1 MTDNEREKVFT
12 EVLAGVL
19 DEPELTASTNDAD
32 VPSAGELREAAMD
45 ERASILGQ
53 VRSAEEEYRRAIAAE
68 EDHPGATTRERA
80 GRGTPRLTWI
90 LHRVAWGAAVLVT
103 LATCVLGGWSAELTT
118 ALTERRP
125 LSLSSVVSTGFV
137 LVLGLV
143 VLGAFVAFV
152 TRSLFW
158 LLSPAVRVGNPS
170 AEERRTTV
178 TVTVTGWT
186 LAVIVALDL
195 AFSSQALAWQLT
207 YQRLQGPGDSY
218 GWAGWV
224 FLGVL
229 AVYAAALL
237 ALRRERFPRFVE
249 LVPGYAVPGG
259 DREQAARLES
269 AWREALHESLLGFMR
284 AQISTRIGTRVAR
297 RYATTLDIG
306 TAPGLRRIRALDYHV
321 PTSAETRLI
330 MISDG
335 MDGGSIALSGPRGV
349 GKTELLRTFCA
360 EGDGAAR
367 GAATKLSVE
376 VTAPVLYDRR
386 EFMLHLF
393 AKLCVRVM
401 DAGLKASNEA
411 ARNLRQIRYLQT
423 RSAEATANAG
433 WGGWGLSVKRGTGH
447 SRQPLTYPEIVQALT
462 DFLELVAKELD
473 GARPGRR
480 LVVGIDELDRIV
492 PATGARDFLNEL
504 KAVFDV
510 PHCLFVL
517 SVSDEALREADLAP
531 AGRRDAF
538 DSAID
543 EVVRVEPLDHPTAVK
558 LLDTRVIG
566 LPAPFSALFYC
577 LSGGIPRD
585 LLRTARAAVALV
597 TPDRPLSL
605 AEITAALIDRELARI
620 AGSAG
625 TGAEA
630 PEELLRLFHADL
642 VHAHGGL
649 SELGDRVTRHAAVT
663 ADGARL
669 GTTLANRAYH
679 MDTLSRIF
687 SADLSREMVVE
698 ASDPGFP
705 GSFSALARAQREIGA
720 TGTLTRSTLQQI
732 RQAWALP
739 PLPPIPP
746 LPPFPPLPPAAPAR

>member
-1 MTDNEREKVFT
+1 MTDTDREKVFA
-12 EVLAGVL
+12 EVLAQVL
-19 DEPELTASTNDAD
+19 DEPELTASMNDVDA
-32 VPSAGELREAAMD
+32 PSVGELREAAMD
-45 ERASILGQ
+45 ERTSILGQ
-53 VRSAEEEYRRAIAAE
+53 VRNAEEEYRRATSAE
-68 EDHPGATTRERA
+68 EEHRRATAQERA
-80 GRGTPRLTWI
+80 RTGTRRLTWLLYRI
-90 LHRVAWGAAVLVT
+90 AWGAALLVT
-103 LATCVLGGWSAELTT
+103 LALGVVGGWNIELT
-118 ALTERRP
+118 AAITERRP
-125 LSLSSVVSTGFV
+125 LSVGYVALNGV
-137 LVLGLV
+137 GL
-143 VLGAFVAFV
+143 LLAIAFIGALAALA
-152 TRSLFW
+152 TRWLFW
-158 LLSPAVRVGNPS
+158 LLSPAVRAGTPP
-170 AEERRTTV
+170 AEERQATV
-178 TVTVTGWT
+178 TVTVTAGT
-186 LAVIVALDL
+186 VAVTAASNL
-195 AFSSQALAWQLT
+195 AFSVQELVWQLVH
-207 YQRLQGPGDSY
+207 QRLQGPDESY
-218 GWAGWV
+218 GWGMWV
-224 FLGVL
+224 FLGAM

-237 ALRRERFPRFVE
+237 PLRKERFRAFVE
-249 LVPGYAVPGG
+249 LTSEYTGSSVGRG
-259 DREQAARLES
+259 QASWLEN

-284 AQISTRIGTRVAR
+284 ARISTRISTQFAR

-321 PTSAETRLI
+321 PTSAENRLI

-367 GAATKLSVE
+367 GAAAKLSVE
-376 VTAPVLYDRR
+376 VTAPVVYDRR

-401 DAGLKASNEA
+401 NAGLKASNEA
-411 ARNLRQIRYLQT
+411 SRNLRQIRYLQT

-433 WGGWGLSVKRGTGH
+433 WGGWGLSVRRGTGH
-447 SRQPLTYPEIVQALT
+447 ARQPLTYPEIVQALT
-462 DFLELVAKELD
+462 DFLDVVAKELD
-473 GARPGRR
+473 GARPARR
-480 LVVGIDELDRIV
+480 LVIGIDELDRIV
-492 PATGARDFLNEL
+492 PATDARDFLNEL

-566 LPAPFSALFYC
+566 LPAPFAALFYC

-597 TPDRPLSL
+597 TPDRPRPL
-605 AEITAALIDRELARI
+605 AEVTAALIDRELARI
-620 AGSAG
+620 AGGAG

-630 PEELLRLFHADL
+630 SEELLRFFQADL

-649 SELGDRVTRHAAVT
+649 GELGDRVTRHAAVT
-663 ADGARL
+663 ADGAKL
-669 GTTLANRAYH
+669 GTALANRAYH

-687 SADLSREMVVE
+687 SADLSRELVVK
-698 ASDPGFP
+698 ASDPRFP
-705 GSFSALARAQREIGA
+705 GSFSALARAQREIGT

-739 PLPPIPP
+739 PLPP
-746 LPPFPPLPPAAPAR
+746 LPPATPAR